1 MKLTP
6 MMQQYQ
12 AVKNAHPDQILFF
25 RLGDFYEMFL
35 DDAILVSKELEL
47 TLTKRSTAGDGI
59 PMCGVPYHA
68 AESYINKLVN
78 KGYKVAICE
87 QIGDPKAKGLTKRE
101 VIKIVTPG
109 TVMNESALT
118 SSKNNYIALIYEEN
132 HAIYLAGADI
142 STGESFYS
150 IYDGPDRCQLLFD
163 ELYRLMMPELLLIKP
178 FSYERELK
186 NFLSLRLNN
195 CLVNELTEITSQV
208 EDLMLQHFDV
218 HNRPDNKI
226 AHKAIATLLEYL
238 HETVKTDLTHLNK
251 LTYLDSSKS
260 LFIDTYTLRNLEITR
275 NLRDGGKKD
284 TLYDVLD
291 FTKTAM
297 GSRLLRKWLEYP
309 LLSPKKINDRLDAV
323 ANLVSDFSLRNN
335 LREQLKEI
343 YDFERLLTRMEV
355 GTANARDMNALKSS
369 LYVLPTIKKSLAK
382 ATAKLLANIHQK
394 ISTYDDLVVLID
406 KAIVEDPSFSIREGG
421 FIKDGYNQE
430 LDEYRNIAKNS
441 KRLLQQME
449 EDEKNKTGIKSL
461 KIGYNKVFGYY
472 IEVRHSSTEM
482 VPENYIRKQTL
493 ANAERYITPELK
505 EFETKIL
512 GAQEKIVQLEYN
524 LFTELRDI
532 LKTKISSIQNTAHE
546 IAILDV
552 LVSLAQAGDEYNY
565 IRPKLLDDG
574 TIHIK
579 DGRHPLVERILNR
592 DLFVPNDTHLDN
604 AQNEIMII
612 TGPNMAG
619 KSTYMRQSALLTLM
633 TQVGSFIPARE
644 ASISPVDKI
653 FTRIGA
659 SDDLVSGQ
667 STFMVEMNEVSHIL
681 KYATNKSLVILDEI
695 GRGTSTYDGMSIARA
710 VIEHIRD
717 HIGAKTLFATHYHEL
732 TDLEDDVHVKNYCI
746 AVKEKGSD
754 VTFLRRIIRGSADK
768 SYGIHVAKLA
778 GLPQEVV
785 KRAET
790 ILIDLEN
797 TAPTK
802 EKTIISKNNSD
813 KDNIDTTLKQDIAIT
828 NDTTSEIN
836 YLQDNQEDTETADYQ
851 EKAPTLTASP
861 TKKLKFMQVAE
872 MPTLFGVSISTQ
884 LKELDLMS
892 MTPLDAMNKLYEL
905 QQQAKQEE

>member
-101 VIKIVTPG
+101 VIKIITPG

-142 STGESFYS
+142 STGECFYS

-369 LYVLPTIKKSLAK
+369 LYVLPAIKKSLAK

-604 AQNEIMII
+604 DQNEIMII

-802 EKTIISKNNSD
+802 EKTIISKDISD
-813 KDNIDTTLKQDIAIT
+813 ENNIDTTLKQDTAIT

-836 YLQDNQEDTETADYQ
+836 YLQDNQEDTKTADYQ
-851 EKAPTLTASP
+851 EKIPTLTANP

>member
-101 VIKIVTPG
+101 VIKIITPG

-142 STGESFYS
+142 STGECFYS

-369 LYVLPTIKKSLAK
+369 LYVLPAIKKSLAK

-802 EKTIISKNNSD
+802 EKTIISDEN
-813 KDNIDTTLKQDIAIT
+813 NIDTTIKQDIAIT
-828 NDTTSEIN
+828 NDISQEVN
-836 YLQDNQEDTETADYQ
+836 YLQDNQEDTKTADYQ
-851 EKAPTLTASP
+851 EKIPTLTANP

>member
-101 VIKIVTPG
+101 VIKIITPG

-132 HAIYLAGADI
+132 HTIYLAGADI
-142 STGESFYS
+142 STGECFYS

-369 LYVLPTIKKSLAK
+369 LYVLPAIKKSLAK

-802 EKTIISKNNSD
+802 EKTIISKDISD
-813 KDNIDTTLKQDIAIT
+813 ENNIDTTLKQDTAIT

-851 EKAPTLTASP
+851 EKIPTLTANP